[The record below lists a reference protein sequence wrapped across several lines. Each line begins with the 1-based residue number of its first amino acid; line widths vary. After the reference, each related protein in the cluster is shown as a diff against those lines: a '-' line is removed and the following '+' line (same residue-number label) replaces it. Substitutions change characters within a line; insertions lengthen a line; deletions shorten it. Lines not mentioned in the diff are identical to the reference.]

1 MPLTVGRPSEPEQ
14 SQGTDTKQQ
23 TLAWLKAYRTTGER
37 QWRDR
42 LVEANLG
49 LVRQEAYRC
58 QQWCREPLE
67 DLVQVGVL
75 GLLQAIDRF
84 DLERG
89 VAFSSFALP
98 YVRGAIQH
106 YLRDQS
112 PTVRLPRRWLELQRR
127 LTQWVAQ
134 WRQTH
139 GREPTVTEMM
149 EGLGVSAQ
157 EWQEA
162 QLAWQNQSLVS
173 LDMCVGDEE
182 GRPLSLGEQVCDPE
196 YRSFELAQ
204 EDRLYLEQVLA
215 HLESRTREILEFVF
229 FHEFTQKEVA
239 DLLKISVVTVSRHVK
254 KGLQRL
260 QELLGDQQ
268 A

>member
-1 MPLTVGRPSEPEQ
+1 MPVTAGRPSERD
-14 SQGTDTKQQ
+14 DTSKADAKHQ
-23 TLAWLKAYRTTGER
+23 TLAWLKAYRATGER

-42 LVEANLG
+42 VVEANLG

-75 GLLQAIDRF
+75 GLLQAIERF
-84 DLERG
+84 DVERG

-106 YLRDQS
+106 YLRDQC
-112 PTVRLPRRWLELQRR
+112 PTVRVPRRWLELQRR
-127 LTQWVAQ
+127 VAQ
-134 WRQTH
+134 WVGQWRQQQ
-139 GREPTVTEMM
+139 GREPTVAELL
-149 EGLGVSAQ
+149 EGLGVSLQ

-204 EDRLYLEQVLA
+204 EDRLYLEQLLVQ
-215 HLESRTREILEFVF
+215 LESRTREILEFVF

-239 DLLKISVVTVSRHVK
+239 DLLKISVVTVSRHLK

-260 QELLGDQQ
+260 QELLHDQR